1 MIEINSSFAIF
12 YGAGAVFTL
21 LVLLVSFL
29 VMYYG
34 KKNIQPTKLD
44 FWLSLLLIILWPVFW
59 LIMVSIPSD

>member
-1 MIEINSSFAIF
+1 
-12 YGAGAVFTL
+12 
-21 LVLLVSFL
+21 
-29 VMYYG
+29 MYYG